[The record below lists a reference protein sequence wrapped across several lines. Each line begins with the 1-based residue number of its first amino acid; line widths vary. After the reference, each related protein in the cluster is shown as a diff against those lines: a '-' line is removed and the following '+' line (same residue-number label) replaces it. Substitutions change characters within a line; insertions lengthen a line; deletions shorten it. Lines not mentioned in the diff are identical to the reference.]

1 MKPLEKLL
9 SYIPAKP
16 WLFLGYSAVV
26 AWTKTLFSNPIL
38 SGGASHMSMHLWAM
52 ATLALFGL
60 VMALFAGTLLSA
72 RAERTVT
79 VVVGIAGVTGT
90 LLVLIGSSTS
100 SPVLIGTGYVL
111 VGATNAWLLIS
122 WQVEMARGGI
132 RSAVILFAI
141 ATTVG
146 GAAFFLEMH
155 AAREVAIALSV
166 ALPAIS
172 ATALTSVGRG
182 PHQKAET
189 SEEGARHD
197 GTDPLVS
204 SLAQNPASLKKPW
217 VVAAP
222 WKLLLIVCALFFVN
236 GLVRTSG
243 ALREIGFSES
253 QQWVSFALATV
264 LATCVGALIAS
275 FAHRTRVSHA
285 FSVALP
291 TIAAGCIIWAAF
303 PDPAPFIGLVI
314 EASGVQVVYMLAWMI
329 LINNS
334 IKLEAPT
341 LGTFALLCS
350 AQSLGTFL
358 GQALGT
364 SAVLDPSQIAYV
376 SLFLL
381 IVVSIALVN
390 MSSSL
395 NVTREA
401 VEGTKLPSL
410 EERIARLAQDRGL
423 TPREIEILSL
433 WAAGHTGP
441 FIQEELSISKNTL
454 KTHLGHIYA
463 KTCTDNREGILSL
476 LDRMV

>member
-1 MKPLEKLL
+1 MKPLEKLV
-9 SYIPAKP
+9 SYLPAKS

-26 AWTKTLFSNPIL
+26 AWTKTLFSSPIL

-52 ATLALFGL
+52 ASLALFSL
-60 VMALFAGTLLSA
+60 VAALLAGTLLRA
-72 RAERTVT
+72 RVKSMVTVT
-79 VVVGIAGVTGT
+79 AGIAGVAGT
-90 LLVLIGSSTS
+90 FLVLIGSSTS
-100 SPVLIGTGYVL
+100 SPTLIGAGYVL
-111 VGATNAWLLIS
+111 VGAANAWLLIS

-141 ATTVG
+141 ATAVG

-155 AAREVAIALSV
+155 VAREVAIAFSA

-172 ATALTSVGRG
+172 AAALARVGRT
-182 PHQKAET
+182 PHRMAKA
-189 SEEGARHD
+189 SEEARRD
-197 GTDPLVS
+197 GVDPLVS
-204 SLAQNPASLKKPW
+204 SLAQNPTSLKKPQ
-217 VVAAP
+217 VAAAP

-253 QQWVSFALATV
+253 QQWVSFVLATV

-275 FAHRTRVSHA
+275 FAHQTRVSHA

-291 TIAAGCIIWAAF
+291 TIAAGCIIWAAL
-303 PDPAPFIGLVI
+303 PDPAPFVGLII

-334 IKLEAPT
+334 IKLEAPA
-341 LGTFALLCS
+341 LGAFALLCS
-350 AQSLGTFL
+350 TQSLGTFL
-358 GQALGT
+358 GQALGA
-364 SAVLDPSQIAYV
+364 SAVLNPSQIAYV

-381 IVVSIALVN
+381 VIVSIALVN
-390 MSSSL
+390 MTSSL

-401 VEGTKLPSL
+401 VEGTELPSL
-410 EERIARLAQDRGL
+410 KERIARLAQDHGL
-423 TPREIEILSL
+423 TPRETEILSL
-433 WAAGHTGP
+433 WAVGHTGP

-463 KTCTDNREGILSL
+463 KTCTDNREGIISL
-476 LDRMV
+476 LDHMV